1 MRKQK
6 DNETVQLMRW
16 ANMRFKRRL
25 DIPMWHVDHLRKSID
40 ALKELTE
47 ELERI
52 QNSNSLRHAEKCRYA
67 QDALVMLN
75 IRFRNMLPKDPRE
88 RGAEMLVHGHSG
100 LIDENGYA
108 ELNAREDLR
117 AQNNNKKAAA
127 IKSITAFMET
137 DRLL

>member
-40 ALKELTE
+40 SLKELTE

-67 QDALVMLN
+67 QDALVSLN

-88 RGAEMLVHGHSG
+88 RGAEMSVYGHSG
-100 LIDENGYA
+100 LVDENGFA

-117 AQNNNKKAAA
+117 GAEQQQKSRRYKKHN
-127 IKSITAFMET
+127 SFYGN
-137 DRLL
+137 R

>member
-88 RGAEMLVHGHSG
+88 RGAEMLVHSHSG
-100 LIDENGYA
+100 LIDENGYE

-117 AQNNNKKAAA
+117 GAEQQQKSRRYKKHN
-127 IKSITAFMET
+127 SFYGN
-137 DRLL
+137 R

>member
-1 MRKQK
+1 MRTQK

-52 QNSNSLRHAEKCRYA
+52 QSSNSLRHAEKCRYA

-75 IRFRNMLPKDPRE
+75 IRFRNMLPNDPRE
-88 RGAEMLVHGHSG
+88 RGSEMLAQGHSG
-100 LIDENGYA
+100 LIDERGYA

-117 AQNNNKKAAA
+117 GAEQQQKSRRYKKHN
-127 IKSITAFMET
+127 SFHGN
-137 DRLL
+137 R